1 MTVMSEKQF
10 DLVGIGSMVVDLIYR
25 VPRIIG
31 AEEKIILHQHPAGEI
46 VKKVVGGLTLNHLAW
61 ASLLGL
67 RVGIFGKQGDD
78 EHGRFL
84 RAGMD
89 RYGIDKHLV
98 LNGAASSCAQI
109 FVDAEG
115 ERAIYMSPA
124 ATSETTGNDV
134 RTQHAD
140 YIKRA
145 RMLSTEIS
153 QLPLEAV
160 VAALE
165 VARENKITTVLDVD
179 VLRSDAVRVLGSE
192 EDFERALRL
201 ADYLKPSKGPALEL
215 TGERDGLKAAKAM
228 RKKYGAKAVII
239 TDGEAGCA
247 MASDDLTARVSGTR
261 LKAVDSTGA
270 GDAFLGGMLAG
281 LHYGLAWRD
290 TLKLAN
296 ACGAACCEISGATPD
311 LARSRARVFELYD
324 GAPFTAREFAG
335 TVEETISTAI
345 RSPYENAVTD
355 FLSIAVEELAK
366 LRAKMKPDYFQRVA
380 DLISRTE
387 ARGGRVHVTGIGKPE
402 HVASYVAA
410 LFSSTG
416 TPAFFLHG
424 TECVHGSAGQV
435 LPGDVVIAIS
445 NSGETS
451 EMKATVAALKRNG
464 ALIVGVSGNLRSH
477 LAQMSDEFLFAGV
490 EREGSPL
497 GFEPR
502 ASILAEIY
510 VLAALSIELQA
521 RKGITRTH
529 YNAWHPAGIIGQAM
543 NGGQEKEAKVE
554 ERE

>member
-1 MTVMSEKQF
+1 MTVKDEKQF

-25 VPRIIG
+25 APRIIG
-31 AEEKIILHQHPAGEI
+31 AEEKIILSQYPAGEV
-46 VKKVVGGLTLNHLAW
+46 VKKLVGGLTLNHLAW

-84 RAGMD
+84 RAGME
-89 RYGIDKHLV
+89 RYRIDKHLTI
-98 LNGAASSCAQI
+98 NGAASSFAQI
-109 FVDAEG
+109 FVDDKG

-124 ATSETTGNDV
+124 ATSEMTGDEV
-134 RTQHAD
+134 RARHAD
-140 YIKRA
+140 YIRRS

-165 VARENKITTVLDVD
+165 VARENGVTAVLDVD
-179 VLRSDAVRVLGSE
+179 VLRGDAIRVLGSE
-192 EDFERALRL
+192 KDFERALRL
-201 ADYLKPSKGPALEL
+201 ADYLKPSKGPAAEI
-215 TGERDGLKAAKAM
+215 TGERDALKAARAM
-228 RKKYGAKAVII
+228 RKKYGARAVVI

-247 MASDDLTARVSGTR
+247 IASAEFTARVSASR
-261 LKAVDSTGA
+261 IKAVDSTGA

-281 LHYGLAWRD
+281 LHYGLAWPDALR
-290 TLKLAN
+290 LAN

-311 LARSRARVFELYD
+311 LERSRVRAFELYD
-324 GAPFTAREFAG
+324 GTPFTARDFAG
-335 TVEETISTAI
+335 SSKEILLPEEAAPALGNS
-345 RSPYENAVTD
+345 SYDHAVPD
-355 FLSIAVEELAK
+355 FLKVAVEELDH
-366 LRAKMKPDYFQRVA
+366 LRAKIGADYFRRVA
-380 DLISRTE
+380 DFINQVE

-402 HVASYVAA
+402 YVAGYVAA

-416 TPAFFLHG
+416 TPAVFLHG

-445 NSGETS
+445 NSGETG
-451 EMKATVAALKRNG
+451 EMKAAVAALKRNG
-464 ALIVGVSGNLRSH
+464 ALIIGVSGNSQSW
-477 LAQMSDEFLFAGV
+477 LARESDEFLFAGA

-502 ASILAEIY
+502 ASVLAEIY

-529 YNAWHPAGIIGQAM
+529 YNAWHPGGMIGKAT
-543 NGGQEKEAKVE
+543 E
-554 ERE
+554 